1 MKNVVAVLM
10 IVGLMSLSGFAA
22 DSGADLYKSKC
33 QMCHGAD
40 GTPSPAMAKS
50 MGIKDL
56 KSPEVQKQSDAE
68 LKTIVSKGKEK
79 MTCFA
84 GKLTDAQIDEVVK
97 YVRSL
102 KK

>member
-1 MKNVVAVLM
+1 MVMLL
-10 IVGLMSLSGFAA
+10 GLVSLTGFAET
-22 DSGADLYKSKC
+22 GADIYKAKC

-40 GTPSPAMAKS
+40 GTPPPAMAKS

-56 KSPEVQKQSDAE
+56 KSDDVQKQSDAD
-68 LKTIVSKGKEK
+68 LKAVVEKGKGK
-79 MTCFA
+79 MTGFA
-84 GKLTDAQIDEVVK
+84 GKLTPAQIDEVVK

>member
-1 MKNVVAVLM
+1 MKKLIAGIVVM
-10 IVGLMSLSGFAA
+10 GLMSLSGFAA
-22 DSGADLYKSKC
+22 ESGADLYKAKC

-40 GTPSPAMAKS
+40 GTPSAAMAKS
-50 MGIKDL
+50 MGLKDL
-56 KSPEVQKQSDAE
+56 KSEDVQKQSDAD
-68 LKTIVSKGKEK
+68 LKTVVSKGKGK
-79 MTCFA
+79 MTGFA

>member
-1 MKNVVAVLM
+1 MKKFIAGIVV
-10 IVGLMSLSGFAA
+10 VGLMSLSGFAA
-22 DSGADLYKSKC
+22 ESGAELYKAKC

-40 GTPSPAMAKS
+40 GTPSAAMAKS
-50 MGIKDL
+50 MGLKDL
-56 KSPEVQKQSDAE
+56 KSDEVQKQSDAD
-68 LKTIVSKGKEK
+68 LKNAVSKGKGK
-79 MTCFA
+79 MTGFA